1 MGSGALS
8 LRRIPPG
15 PGRDPYLPLLFLA
28 DDAHDHVRAHRDD
41 GELFVIESDDG
52 ATGAVQAVPTRPD
65 GGEEAGA
72 RPEVELTLVAV
83 DERHQRVGVGR
94 ALIAAV
100 LRALR
105 DDGVQRV
112 IVGTVTAAG
121 GTITFYQKMG
131 FRPFAIER
139 DYFDAARGY
148 RGDETLDGIPIRD
161 MIWFDIDLRPG

>member
-1 MGSGALS
+1 MGSDALS
-8 LRRIPPG
+8 LRRVPPG
-15 PGRDPYLPLLFLA
+15 SSRDRYLPLLFLA
-28 DDAHDHVRAHRDD
+28 DDAHDHVRAHRDEGD
-41 GELFVIESDDG
+41 LFVLEREDG
-52 ATGAVQAVPTRPD
+52 ATGAVQVVPTRPD
-65 GGEEAGA
+65 EGEAGV

-83 DERHQRVGVGR
+83 DERHQRAGVGR

-121 GTITFYQKMG
+121 GTITFYQKVG
-131 FRPFAIER
+131 FRPFTIER

-148 RGDETLDGIPIRD
+148 SGDETLDGIPIRD